1 MNQPTSFASEG
12 RKSLPEL
19 LNRWRKRLATSLG
32 VNAARRE
39 EIYLELSKAATLR
52 DPSYWLQLLFAAG
65 IATLGL
71 VLNSPAVIIGAMLIS
86 PLMGPI
92 LAGGLSFAAGDLILG
107 IRALITLLV
116 SALTSI
122 TFAMVLVW
130 FLPFREMTAEIAGRT
145 QPTTLD
151 LAVALFSGAIGSI
164 AISREVKGVVTSIPG
179 VAIAVA
185 LMPPLCVVGYGAGIA
200 LSQNGAEGW
209 RIASGGGLLFLTNLV
224 AITFT
229 AMMVFLALHID
240 TSEVRDKVRDWRR
253 TDQESV
259 FTRYVLMRFHL
270 SDRLRNIG
278 GLGSR
283 LLMILLALV
292 LLVIPLT
299 RTLSQLRSEIARQ
312 QEENRI
318 RRAATQIWQQYFE
331 KQRNGETRSFL
342 DHISVV
348 AADNQLRL
356 NMRVFDSEPYTE
368 AEKTEYAR
376 LLAERLGRP
385 AATIQLQ
392 LLEVPTASALL
403 SVKARQEIAA
413 EVPLTVAELRANYW
427 QGINAAMQGL
437 RLPPAAQLLDY
448 RVVTGSQNQ
457 SQVVVVYLSERDI
470 EPDAQALMQQD
481 IRARLMA
488 PALQVSY
495 ERIPATFGPLEFR
508 RNTDTLPS
516 TAAPVLEQLAQ
527 SLKQHPQLGVEV
539 LVNSETNEAPDIATK
554 RFEVVRASLLEISG
568 LSAERITDTKDTKAG
583 RTALLRLRRVETK

>member
-1 MNQPTSFASEG
+1 
-12 RKSLPEL
+12 
-19 LNRWRKRLATSLG
+19 LG
-32 VNAARRE
+32 VNTARRE

-413 EVPLTVAELRANYW
+413 EVPPTVAELRAKYW

-448 RVVTGSQNQ
+448 RVVTSSQNQ

>member
-1 MNQPTSFASEG
+1 
-12 RKSLPEL
+12 
-19 LNRWRKRLATSLG
+19 
-32 VNAARRE
+32 
-39 EIYLELSKAATLR
+39 
-52 DPSYWLQLLFAAG
+52 
-65 IATLGL
+65 
-71 VLNSPAVIIGAMLIS
+71 
-86 PLMGPI
+86 
-92 LAGGLSFAAGDLILG
+92 
-107 IRALITLLV
+107 
-116 SALTSI
+116 
-122 TFAMVLVW
+122 
-130 FLPFREMTAEIAGRT
+130 
-145 QPTTLD
+145 
-151 LAVALFSGAIGSI
+151 
-164 AISREVKGVVTSIPG
+164 
-179 VAIAVA
+179 
-185 LMPPLCVVGYGAGIA
+185 
-200 LSQNGAEGW
+200 
-209 RIASGGGLLFLTNLV
+209 
-224 AITFT
+224 
-229 AMMVFLALHID
+229 
-240 TSEVRDKVRDWRR
+240 
-253 TDQESV
+253 
-259 FTRYVLMRFHL
+259 
-270 SDRLRNIG
+270 
-278 GLGSR
+278 
-283 LLMILLALV
+283 MILLALV